1 MGLYVRARKVAGDDR
16 VATYSFTTGDGLER
30 TLVVDLDA
38 DRIWPE
44 DGHEDGV
51 FRGAV
56 LPSCANGG
64 ARACCPVWRCIHR
77 NPPRHSGKRQRGAS

>member
-16 VATYSFTTGDGLER
+16 VATYAFTTGDGPER

-44 DGHEDGV
+44 DGNDDGV

-56 LPSCANGG
+56 LAIV
-64 ARACCPVWRCIHR
+64 RERR
-77 NPPRHSGKRQRGAS
+77 RQGTLPDLALHQS